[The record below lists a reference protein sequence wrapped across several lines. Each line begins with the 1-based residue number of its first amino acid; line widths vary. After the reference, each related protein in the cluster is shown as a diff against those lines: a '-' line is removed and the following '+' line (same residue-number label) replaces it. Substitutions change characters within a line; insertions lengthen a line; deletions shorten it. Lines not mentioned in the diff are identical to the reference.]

1 MVRYDMTQDVPQ
13 EGNGSS
19 YLEPGIYENIVLSDV
34 VYKETD
40 NGNKFI
46 AFYFKDENGNTVPK
60 TEWEPRE
67 GDNVESKVNN
77 QLARIKHI
85 AVNSGILSKE
95 EFVFK
100 AENFEQFAKQVEQKL
115 KSKQNEWDNHKLRIK
130 VVYDFNN
137 YATLPS
143 YTKFDWLESM
153 DVPKDQSKIKIL
165 PIDKME
171 RDEPDQEPQTSSNPF
186 NNSQEQGDSDT
197 VQEEDTQGDSN
208 APF

>member
-1 MVRYDMTQDVPQ
+1 MARFDMTPDVPQ

-67 GDNVESKVNN
+67 GDNIETKVNN

-85 AVNSGILSKE
+85 AVNSGIMSKD

-100 AENFEQFAKQVEQKL
+100 AENFEQLAKQVEEKL
-115 KSKQNEWDNHKLRIK
+115 RAKKDKWDSHKLRIK

-137 YATLPS
+137 YTTLPS
-143 YTKFDWLESM
+143 YTKFAWLESM
-153 DVPKDQSKIKIL
+153 DVPKDQSKVKIL

-171 RDEPDQEPQTSSNPF
+171 RDVPDEEPQSNGNPF
-186 NNSQEQGDSDT
+186 KDSQEQGESDNNET
-197 VQEEDTQGDSN
+197 PQTETANV
-208 APF
+208 PF